1 MRTVSTVITSTAMLV
16 ALAAPAMA
24 AASASYMPRESDR
37 TIVYTYNPYAAHEPQ
52 MPTSASAPN
61 AHVYHGGPKLN
72 N

>member
-1 MRTVSTVITSTAMLV
+1 MRTVSTVITSPAMLV
-16 ALAAPAMA
+16 ALDAPEVAAE
-24 AASASYMPRESDR
+24 SASYMPRVSDR

-52 MPTSASAPN
+52 MPTSASAPK